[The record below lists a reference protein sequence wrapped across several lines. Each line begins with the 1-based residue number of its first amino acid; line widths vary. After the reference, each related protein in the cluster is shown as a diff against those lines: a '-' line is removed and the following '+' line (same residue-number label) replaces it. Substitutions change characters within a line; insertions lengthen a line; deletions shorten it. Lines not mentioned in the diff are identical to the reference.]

1 MPVHRPSWPVDTLN
15 SRGFASDFR
24 ILEKD
29 ENNIDA
35 CQILAMHEL
44 VREGNVTTVSC
55 LETQKSSLDRD
66 KEESIIA

>member
-1 MPVHRPSWPVDTLN
+1 MIGSCQFTVLAGLSILSIHV
-15 SRGFASDFR
+15 ASLL
-24 ILEKD
+24 IS
-29 ENNIDA
+29 A